1 MTRRTAVGITVLA
14 GGLLV
19 AGGCTSPIDRNARV
33 RYDLSPELD
42 TLHQRSDDVANSL
55 ALMSDENWRMFWED
69 MGRFWYVDR
78 PSRLTFE
85 PLPR

>member
-1 MTRRTAVGITVLA
+1 MKRRTVVGMSVLA
-14 GGLLV
+14 GGLLL
-19 AGGCTSPIDRNARV
+19 AGCTSPVDRNAMV

-78 PSRLTFE
+78 ASRLTPE
-85 PLPR
+85 PIPR